1 MERLASPDD
10 SCGWVCTGG
19 LNVSLQ
25 GNHRHLHI
33 LYKNTVICSDFNL
46 RLPRSCLVSVL
57 AHPEQ
62 LHPQL
67 WRAHQLGR
75 AVHAVVPTGFD
86 ALDAQLPGGGWPC
99 GVLTE
104 LLLAQPGVGE
114 MRLLAPVMAKRL
126 SAAQGLAQE
135 GGEVMLF
142 GPPALPCAQAL
153 QQMGVDVG
161 RLVVVHG
168 REGTRGAAV
177 RHLLACAD
185 LLWALEQALRSGQ
198 VGVVLAWLP
207 DRLAAE
213 TLRRLQL
220 AAQAHEGPAFLLRGI
235 GERCKP
241 SPAPLRLALHP
252 GHGPDELTAQVL
264 KRRGPAGGP
273 ALRLALPPVLPA
285 AARRR
290 WWSAVSGTGATDPS
304 APGVGVSRA
313 RRFASAAA
321 DDVDTAVPSG

>member
-1 MERLASPDD
+1 M
-10 SCGWVCTGG
+10 
-19 LNVSLQ
+19 
-25 GNHRHLHI
+25 
-33 LYKNTVICSDFNL
+33 
-46 RLPRSCLVSVL
+46 
-57 AHPEQ
+57 
-62 LHPQL
+62 
-67 WRAHQLGR
+67 
-75 AVHAVVPTGFD
+75 HAVVPTGFD
-86 ALDAQLPGGGWPC
+86 ALDDQLPGGGWPC

-114 MRLLAPVMAKRL
+114 MRLLAPVMARRL
-126 SAAQGLAQE
+126 SAAPARAQGPAQE
-135 GGEVMLF
+135 GGGVMLF

-153 QQMGVDVG
+153 QQLGVDAG

-207 DRLAAE
+207 DRLSAE
-213 TLRRLQL
+213 ALRRLQL

-264 KRRGPAGGP
+264 KRRGPAGGAP
-273 ALRLALPPVLPA
+273 LRLALPPVLPA

-290 WWSAVSGTGATDPS
+290 WWSAVSGTGATAPS
-304 APGVGVSRA
+304 ATDVGVSRA
-313 RRFASAAA
+313 RRFASAIAN
-321 DDVDTAVPSG
+321 DVDTALLSS

>member
-1 MERLASPDD
+1 MGRRSRESHGSGWASSRAVHQRQQADRA
-10 SCGWVCTGG
+10 SK
-19 LNVSLQ
+19 
-25 GNHRHLHI
+25 R
-33 LYKNTVICSDFNL
+33 LYKRTVLGLLLFS
-46 RLPRSCLVSVL
+46 LVSGPFQ
-57 AHPEQ
+57 PEQ

-75 AVHAVVPTGFD
+75 AVHGVVPTGFE
-86 ALDAQLPGGGWPC
+86 ALDDQLPGGGWPC

-114 MRLLAPVMAKRL
+114 MRLLAPVMAGRS
-126 SAAQGLAQE
+126 SAVHGSAQE
-135 GGEVMLF
+135 GGGVMLF
-142 GPPALPCAQAL
+142 GPPALPCVQAFRQL
-153 QQMGVDVG
+153 GVDVG

-177 RHLLACAD
+177 RHLLASAD

-252 GHGPDELTAQVL
+252 GHSPDELSVQVL

-273 ALRLALPPVLPA
+273 AVRLALPPVLPA

-290 WWSAVSGTGATDPS
+290 WWSVLSGAGARELAGEGAQTPDMPDR
-304 APGVGVSRA
+304 VVT
-313 RRFASAAA
+313 AAA
-321 DDVDTAVPSG
+321 EANGLAVTSPLG